1 MTHRNRH
8 AARAGRG
15 GAALGRVTAL
25 GAAGLAGVAVAAG
38 AATLGAA
45 VVAARTVIT
54 PPRKRRDDTEILGV
68 DEEHGLVT
76 LEASEA
82 AAIDGRYSLWFEH
95 DTGHAKV
102 GEIVRREPAGR
113 GRPAS
118 VTRRLLSVDVGE
130 LPAAR
135 RGRIGAW
142 FHLSPGDLGV
152 PHEDVGVPT
161 SLGPAPAWLVPAEAD
176 TGRWVIQVHGW
187 GVQRAEGLRAVPVF
201 RRAGYT
207 SLLISYRNDGI
218 APSTP
223 DGRYGLGDTEWLDVE
238 AAIRFALGHGAR
250 DIVLMGWSMG
260 GATVLQ
266 AVTRS
271 GLTHAVRGVVL
282 ESPVVDWVTAL
293 HFQGSAMHLPRSVR
307 HVVFALLGSRWG
319 RVATGLADP
328 VDLKRL
334 NFMQRADELT
344 LPTLILH
351 SDDDAFVPSTASH
364 ALATAR
370 PDLVELPEWHTA
382 GHTRL
387 WNLNPERW
395 EGQISAWLDRLP

>member
-8 AARAGRG
+8 AAGPGRG
-15 GAALGRVTAL
+15 GDGLRRAVAL
-25 GAAGLAGVAVAAG
+25 GAAGVAGVAGAAV
-38 AATLGAA
+38 AATLGAG

-54 PPRKRRDDTEILGV
+54 PPTSRRDDTAILAV
-68 DEEHGLVT
+68 DQEHGLVT

-82 AAIDGRYSLWFEH
+82 AAIDGRYSLWFER
-95 DTGHAKV
+95 DTGHAKI
-102 GEIVRREPAGR
+102 GEIVAREPARR

-130 LPAAR
+130 LQAAR

-142 FHLSPGDLGV
+142 YHLSPADLGV

-161 SLGPAPAWLVPAEAD
+161 TLGPAPAWLVPAERPG
-176 TGRWVIQVHGW
+176 GRWVIQVHGW

-207 SLLISYRNDGI
+207 CLLISYRNDGI

-238 AAIRFALGHGAR
+238 AAIRFARDRGATE
-250 DIVLMGWSMG
+250 IVLMGWSMG
-260 GATVLQ
+260 GAIVLQ
-266 AVTRS
+266 TVTRS
-271 GLTHAVRGVVL
+271 RLAHDVRGIVL

-319 RVATGLADP
+319 RIATGLADP
-328 VDLKRL
+328 VDLRRL
-334 NFMQRADELT
+334 NFMQRADELAV
-344 LPTLILH
+344 PTLVLH

-387 WNLNPERW
+387 WNLHPERW
-395 EGQISAWLDRLP
+395 EGQINAWLDRLP